1 MKHYTE
7 DDYLSIVD
15 LKGMPIGTRI
25 LGINTYYSATKLSED
40 NWNLDDRIDTFRNC
54 SDRFIANTFEYT
66 EFDVIQRGGV

>member
-25 LGINTYYSATKLSED
+25 LGTNTYCSATKVSED
-40 NWNLDDRIDTFRNC
+40 DWNFNDRIDTFRNC
-54 SDRFIANTFEYT
+54 SDRFIANIFECT
-66 EFDVIQRGGV
+66 EFDVM